1 MLAGA
6 RPGRGPELSNGR
18 SRGAIT
24 VERAIAL
31 VERAT
36 EGEESMRSR
45 VCYRSACEV
54 AATLQIMSAE
64 PVTA

>member
-1 MLAGA
+1 MPAGA
-6 RPGRGPELSNGR
+6 REVNSGR

-24 VERAIAL
+24 VESAIAL

-36 EGEESMRSR
+36 EADESMRSS
-45 VCYRSACEV
+45 VCCRSACEV